1 MRVPHF
7 LAEKQVSFETV
18 IHPPA
23 YTASR
28 RARHLHIPGKQVVK
42 AVLLS
47 GPQGYF
53 LAVLPATDQLDLVL
67 LAERLGGAVRLAST
81 DEMRRIFRDCEVGAI
96 NPFGSLYG
104 LPSILEQSIS
114 ANTTIY
120 FESHTHSHAIK
131 MACRD
136 YERLERPRRM
146 TFAIRVQTEGRE
158 LATTTLQV

>member
-7 LAEKQVSFETV
+7 LAEKQVPFETV

-28 RARHLHIPGKQVVK
+28 RARNLHIPGKQVVK
-42 AVLLS
+42 AILLR
-47 GPQGYF
+47 GPQGFF
-53 LAVLPATDQLDLVL
+53 LAVLPATDQLDLAL
-67 LAERLGGAVRLAST
+67 LVERLGGEVRLAT
-81 DEMRRIFRDCEVGAI
+81 TEEMRHIFRDCEVGAI

-104 LPSILEQSIS
+104 IPSILEQSIPS
-114 ANTTIY
+114 NTIIY

-131 MACRD
+131 MTCRD

-146 TFAIRVQTEGRE
+146 CFAIRVQTEGRGI
-158 LATTTLQV
+158 ATTALHV